1 MKAKTIFLIAA
12 LAILAGSCI
21 PSLFPLYTQDD
32 LLYDERLEGTWE
44 DGDNGIWIIERLE
57 YHNRGI
63 FDYPFDPTWIEPDQD
78 SDSLSIRYRLT
89 VKEFVEGDTVEA
101 EFLIHLLRLGD
112 QQYVNFYPDDYDLHH
127 GFLHWHMV
135 QANNFS
141 KISISE
147 DRLTLRFFDPDYLRQ
162 MIEKNRIRISHVWL
176 DDFILLTAPTPELQ
190 KFVIKYGNEEDAL
203 TGPEVFNRI

>member
-32 LLYDERLEGTWE
+32 LLYDERLVGTW
-44 DGDNGIWIIERLE
+44 DSGDNGVWIIESLE
-57 YHNRGI
+57 YHPDRA
-63 FDYPFDPTWIEPDQD
+63 FFDPTWTEPDQD
-78 SDSLSIRYRLT
+78 SDSLNMRYRLT
-89 VKEFVEGDTVEA
+89 VKEYVEGDTEEA
-101 EFLIHLLRLGD
+101 EFLLHLLRLGD
-112 QQYVNFYPDDYDLHH
+112 QQYVNFYPIDYELHH
-127 GFLHWHMV
+127 DFLNWHMV

-141 KISISE
+141 KISISG
-147 DRLTLRFFDPDYLRQ
+147 DRLTFRFFDPDYLRQ

-190 KFVIKYGNEEDAL
+190 KFVI
-203 TGPEVFNRI
+203 